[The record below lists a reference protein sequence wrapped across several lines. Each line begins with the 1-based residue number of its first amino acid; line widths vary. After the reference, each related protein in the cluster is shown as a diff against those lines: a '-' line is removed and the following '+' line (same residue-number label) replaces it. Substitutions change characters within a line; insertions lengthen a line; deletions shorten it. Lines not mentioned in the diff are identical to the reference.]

1 MPGNQPCLTR
11 FLMQMF
17 MWQINYLL
25 LLIQQPAVDTVGFI
39 QKLPTTLVA
48 AFRATL
54 EEIAEADLLLH
65 IVTHPHVL
73 SQAEAVHKTLEDIE
87 ADQIP
92 SLPVLNKIDRLE
104 EPEQAQAALDTFPD
118 AVAVSAL
125 RGDGIDILLQTV
137 KDKLFASYQF
147 VSVEL
152 PYSEGGL
159 ISLFHE
165 EGQVE
170 SVKNEYEGVTIQG
183 RLPIRYLTKYKKFI
197 VDGFLP

>member
-1 MPGNQPCLTR
+1 
-11 FLMQMF
+11 
-17 MWQINYLL
+17 
-25 LLIQQPAVDTVGFI
+25 VD
-39 QKLPTTLVA
+39 
-48 AFRATL
+48 
-54 EEIAEADLLLH
+54 
-65 IVTHPHVL
+65 VTHPHAL
-73 SQAEAVHKTLEDIE
+73 SQAEAVYKTLEDIE

-104 EPEQAQAALDTFPD
+104 EPEQAQGALDTFPD

-183 RLPIRYLTKYKKFI
+183 KLPIRYLTKYKKFI

>member
-1 MPGNQPCLTR
+1 LG
-11 FLMQMF
+11 
-17 MWQINYLL
+17 
-25 LLIQQPAVDTVGFI
+25 
-39 QKLPTTLVA
+39 
-48 AFRATL
+48 
-54 EEIAEADLLLH
+54 
-65 IVTHPHVL
+65 
-73 SQAEAVHKTLEDIE
+73 
-87 ADQIP
+87 
-92 SLPVLNKIDRLE
+92 

-152 PYSEGGL
+152 PYNEGGL

-183 RLPIRYLTKYKKFI
+183 KLPIRYLAKYKKFI